1 MLSRN
6 NFKEI
11 LTKNEELTKRAFEAL
26 RKKSENFDYFS
37 DYDLYKDLLKKS
49 VFTKRAFEA
58 LGKRNNYFSFT
69 ETLDNKSKISKEEA
83 HLHQKDQKDLFEK
96 LQEHFSNKRAFEAL
110 GKRNNKPLDDSLDII
125 SGDTK
130 EKINKLPEET
140 LVQDKRAFEAL
151 GRKWGSFYLNGSI
164 LLFKKKT

>member
-11 LTKNEELTKRAFEAL
+11 QTKNEELTKRAFEAL

-37 DYDLYKDLLKKS
+37 ENDLYKDLLKKS
-49 VFTKRAFEA
+49 VFNKRAFEA

-69 ETLDNKSKISKEEA
+69 ETLDNKPKISKEEA
-83 HLHQKDQKDLFEK
+83 AHHNKLDLFEK

-110 GKRNNKPLDDSLDII
+110 GKRNNKQLDDALDII
-125 SGDTK
+125 SENTK
-130 EKINKLPEET
+130 EKINKIPEET
-140 LVQDKRAFEAL
+140 LINGPDKRAFEAL
-151 GRKWGSFYLNGSI
+151 GRK
-164 LLFKKKT
+164 